1 MSNGLDTMTNCTSK
15 ASSIKSA
22 GYDFVCRYYNTNNTS
37 KNLTL
42 AEAKALSNAGLYIV
56 PIWENGYPTSA
67 SYFSK
72 SKGLS
77 DGAAAYAY
85 AKNIIGQPGLSVIYF
100 AVDYD
105 ASTADISGVITDYF
119 NGVCE
124 AFKSAGGNYGIGVY
138 GSGAVCEYICRTV
151 VQVGYTWLAQ
161 STGWAGYGKYK
172 NWNIK
177 QGVSCIVAGV
187 SCDSDISND
196 NAGGFKI
203 S

>member
-1 MSNGLDTMTNCTSK
+1 MSSGFDTMTNCQSK

-42 AEAKALSNAGLYIV
+42 AEAQALSNAGVYIV
-56 PIWENGYPTSA
+56 SIWENGYPTSA

-85 AKNIIGQPGLSVIYF
+85 AKNTIGQPSSSVIYF

-105 ASTADISGVITDYF
+105 ASTSDISGVITDYF

-138 GSGAVCEYICRTV
+138 GSGAVCDYIYKNV
-151 VQVGYTWLAQ
+151 IQVFYTWLAQ
-161 STGWAGYGKYK
+161 STGWSGYTTYTG
-172 NWNIK
+172 WNLK
-177 QGVSCIVAGV
+177 QGSGTTILGMQ
-187 SCDSDISND
+187 CDTDTGNG
-196 NAGGFKI
+196 NAGAFKI
-203 S
+203 